1 MIFNGDSISSVGI
14 RVERASGPFRMQPD
28 MAEADAFAKK
38 EIRHLDQWWAVVRLR
53 PNVMEDLQGDG
64 DE

>member
-1 MIFNGDSISSVGI
+1 
-14 RVERASGPFRMQPD
+14 MQPD

-64 DE
+64 NE